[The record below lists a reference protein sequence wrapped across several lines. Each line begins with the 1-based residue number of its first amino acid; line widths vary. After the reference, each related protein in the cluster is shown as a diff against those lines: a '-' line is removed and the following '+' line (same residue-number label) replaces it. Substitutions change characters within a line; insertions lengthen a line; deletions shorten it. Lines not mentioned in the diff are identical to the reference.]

1 LADKVA
7 LVPRNVKTTEKIQL
21 ELLNGKDESVNSED
35 GLEFEDASS
44 FKPSL
49 KEILLQKR
57 QF

>member
-1 LADKVA
+1 
-7 LVPRNVKTTEKIQL
+7 VPRNVKTTEKIQL

-35 GLEFEDASS
+35 GLEFEDSSS

>member
-1 LADKVA
+1 M
-7 LVPRNVKTTEKIQL
+7 PRNVKTTEKIQL